1 MKAYERLLSYVKVFT
16 PSSEETGTSPSTQYQ
31 FDLARLLVQELKE
44 LGVEDADVDEHCY
57 VYGHI
62 PATRGYESRQK
73 LGFIAHMDTVSDP
86 SSSRSCAIPIAVG
99 PFRAPIRTASEDDP
113 SDAHTLTAP
122 VLPANP
128 AHIHKAIAQII
139 NFLFILLNIL
149 FLFKNLK
156 IIYSSSEK
164 QCK

>member
-44 LGVEDADVDEHCY
+44 LGVKDADVDEHCY

-73 LGFIAHMDTVSDP
+73 LGFIAHMDTVSDFCLLMWRDEGTF
-86 SSSRSCAIPIAVG
+86 SGREFCRWFQVQG
-99 PFRAPIRTASEDDP
+99 LCRHNSE
-113 SDAHTLTAP
+113 
-122 VLPANP
+122 
-128 AHIHKAIAQII
+128 
-139 NFLFILLNIL
+139 
-149 FLFKNLK
+149 
-156 IIYSSSEK
+156 
-164 QCK
+164 